1 MRYKPSVQ
9 MERKNVDTEK
19 YVTKLRL
26 FEVCFFFFF
35 SCFSPWS
42 LSLLALLHSL
52 EALCQEVTLQ
62 LLVDIN
68 VGVQKDL
75 EALNTLLYV

>member
-1 MRYKPSVQ
+1 

-26 FEVCFFFFF
+26 FEVCLFLFF
-35 SCFSPWS
+35 STSSSRFSPWS
-42 LSLLALLHSL
+42 LSLLALLHSF

-68 VGVQKDL
+68 VGAQKDL
-75 EALNTLLYV
+75 EGLNTLLYV